1 MSLVSFLNKIL
12 EFFYGMTDSFGLS
25 IILLSF
31 TVTIIMLPLFW
42 IAEILQQKERAKK
55 ALMQPSLDE
64 IKNIKNRQ
72 EKYYY
77 RLEIYRKNKFSPFS
91 SLIGLLGL
99 LIQVPFFLAAYWMLL
114 EYLPLQGESFGPIKD
129 LFQPDR
135 LIPFEGTTYNLLPF
149 IMTIINLFAVFL
161 YTKNKDKF
169 ENIQLIMIAFVF
181 LILSYDLSSAM
192 VLYWT
197 MNNVF
202 AIGKNWLF
210 NTKNWIQWVSKFN
223 VSEKIKNLISYI
235 FKQSDKSCN
244 HTNAISLIIIINVI
258 ILLLLPFQLMV
269 FYGGN
274 FTLDVLSALKIIL
287 IITVFS
293 TLVTVLLYL

>member
-149 IMTIINLFAVFL
+149 IMTIINLFAVF
-161 YTKNKDKF
+161 F
-169 ENIQLIMIAFVF
+169 CM
-181 LILSYDLSSAM
+181 S
-192 VLYWT
+192 
-197 MNNVF
+197 
-202 AIGKNWLF
+202 F
-210 NTKNWIQWVSKFN
+210 N
-223 VSEKIKNLISYI
+223 
-235 FKQSDKSCN
+235 
-244 HTNAISLIIIINVI
+244 
-258 ILLLLPFQLMV
+258 
-269 FYGGN
+269 
-274 FTLDVLSALKIIL
+274 
-287 IITVFS
+287 
-293 TLVTVLLYL
+293 